1 MQPRIVRSDLTNQ
14 WYVVTRYMVKKNP
27 NDSGKGILIA
37 QTKYDVTDQINEIIN
52 EEVRIALAIHDAGKK
67 KETDAQKAANPR

>member
-1 MQPRIVRSDLTNQ
+1 
-14 WYVVTRYMVKKNP
+14 MVKKNP